1 MSLQDLEKLA
11 STNSEMPGNLN
22 AAQQLF
28 YLSLRYLY
36 NTYTAGEISKDI
48 ARREKS
54 EIYKTYDLN
63 ALNLACYDALSVRF
77 NKLAV
82 LHHKL
87 KDNGCDLCREYV
99 NILTGG

>member
-28 YLSLRYLY
+28 YLSLRCLY
-36 NTYTAGEISKDI
+36 NTYNAGKISKDI

-63 ALNLACYDALSVRF
+63 ALNLACYDAMVARF
-77 NKLAV
+77 NKLAI

-87 KDNGCDLCREYV
+87 KNNGCELCRKYV
-99 NILTGG
+99 EILAGG